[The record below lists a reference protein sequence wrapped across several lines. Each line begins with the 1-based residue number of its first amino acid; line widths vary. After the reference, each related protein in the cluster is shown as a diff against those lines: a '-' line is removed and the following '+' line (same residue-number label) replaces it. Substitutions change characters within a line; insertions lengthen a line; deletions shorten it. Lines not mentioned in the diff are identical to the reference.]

1 MTLQEFL
8 VRYSFDRT
16 KDKLGA
22 GSFGAVYKAYDTVLD
37 GWVAL
42 KISPVGS
49 SNTRL
54 CREVELVRGLPIHS
68 NVVRYESCH
77 TFADATG
84 EFDVAVMKY
93 YPEGSLTDLLARK
106 ELKPEQAADLLCQ
119 ILDGLEFLH
128 RHGVIHRDLKPA
140 NILIARRPDGRIVP
154 KITDFGISK
163 QSTGDETMADETV
176 TAAATVNYA
185 SPEQLEGRPIRPSAD
200 IWSFGVITY
209 LIVTGHLPFNSGE
222 HSATSLMGRA
232 ETVRQIT
239 SGSLPDD
246 VGLLPLAWKSVIKSC
261 LVADPVHRTVTEPE
275 LRKLIMA
282 AGPAVVLSTA
292 SASAKSAG
300 KPSVIP
306 TKAPVNDI
314 PDDYQPKPDVDV
326 PNAKQRTNTELK
338 VMIAVLLVAL
348 AVLVLYLVSGNW
360 SKSSRNID
368 SAPVAPVVLSQHPV
382 VEEVAESVPVTEE
395 VDSVVAV
402 EEEIVDTVASVEV
415 PYDNY
420 IDGHYMYEG
429 TMTDD
434 NGDNNIRLEFNVTG
448 GAITDCV
455 YTNLDLGGK
464 IKMAGQINGST
475 YDFVG
480 RDGNNTFI
488 IKLHKSSEYDGC
500 FEGVATDGPKTL
512 IVKLYRTN

>member
-8 VRYSFDRT
+8 ARYSFDRT

-22 GSFGAVYKAYDTVLD
+22 GSFGAVYKAYDTALD

-54 CREVELVRGLPIHS
+54 SREVELVRGLPIHS

-106 ELKPEQAADLLCQ
+106 ELKPEQTEDLLCQ
-119 ILDGLEFLH
+119 ILNGLEFLH
-128 RHGVIHRDLKPA
+128 SHGVIHRDLKPA

-163 QSTGDETMADETV
+163 QSTGDETMVDETV

-209 LIVTGHLPFNSGE
+209 LIVTGHLPFNSGV

-239 SGSLPDD
+239 SGSLPED
-246 VGLLPLAWKSVIKSC
+246 VESLPLAWKSVIKSC
-261 LVADPVHRTVTEPE
+261 LVADPMSRTVTEPE

-282 AGPAVVLSTA
+282 AGPVAPPA
-292 SASAKSAG
+292 GASAKSAG
-300 KPSVIP
+300 TSKE
-306 TKAPVNDI
+306 PVNDI
-314 PDDYQPKPDVDV
+314 PGDYQPKPDVDV
-326 PNAKQRTNTELK
+326 PNVKPRTNIELK
-338 VMIAVLLVAL
+338 VIIAVLLVAL
-348 AVLVLYLVSGNW
+348 AVLVIYLVSSNW

-368 SAPVAPVVLSQHPV
+368 NAPVAPEVISQHPV
-382 VEEVAESVPVTEE
+382 VEEVVETEPVA
-395 VDSVVAV
+395 VGADSAVAV
-402 EEEIVDTVASVEV
+402 EEEIVDTVATVEV

-420 IDGHYMYEG
+420 IDGHYMCEG
-429 TMTDD
+429 IMTDD
-434 NGDNNIRLEFNVTG
+434 NGDNNIRLDFNVTG

-475 YDFVG
+475 YGFVG
-480 RDGNNTFI
+480 RDGNNAFI
-488 IKLHKSSEYDGC
+488 IKLHKSSEYDGY

>member
-16 KDKLGA
+16 TDKLGT
-22 GSFGAVYKAYDTVLD
+22 GSFGAVYKAYDTALD
-37 GWVAL
+37 DWVAL

-54 CREVELVRGLPIHS
+54 CREVELVRGLPVHS

-93 YPEGSLTDLLARK
+93 YPEGSLADLLARK
-106 ELKPEQAADLLCQ
+106 KLKPEQVADLLCQ
-119 ILDGLEFLH
+119 ILNGLEFLH
-128 RHGVIHRDLKPA
+128 SHGVIHRDLKPA
-140 NILIARRPDGRIVP
+140 NILIARRPGGRIVP

-163 QSTGDETMADETV
+163 QSTGNETMADETV

-185 SPEQLEGRPIRPSAD
+185 SPEQLEGRPVRSSAD

-209 LIVTGHLPFNSGE
+209 LIVTGHLPFNSGV

-246 VGLLPLAWKSVIKSC
+246 VELLPGAWKSVIKSC
-261 LVADPVHRTVTEPE
+261 LVADPIRRTVTEPE
-275 LRKLIMA
+275 LRKLILA
-282 AGPAVVLSTA
+282 AGPVVFPPA
-292 SASAKSAG
+292 SAPAKSAG
-300 KPSVIP
+300 KSSVRP
-306 TKAPVNDI
+306 PKAPENDI
-314 PDDYQPKPDVDV
+314 PGDYQPKPDVDV
-326 PNAKQRTNTELK
+326 PNVKPHTNTELK

-348 AVLVLYLVSGNW
+348 AVLVLYLVSSNG

-368 SAPVAPVVLSQHPV
+368 SAPVAPEVLSQHPT
-382 VEEVAESVPVTEE
+382 VEEVVEAEPVAEV

-402 EEEIVDTVASVEV
+402 EDVIEDTVAAVEDS
-415 PYDNY
+415 YYNY
-420 IDGHYMYEG
+420 TDGHYIYEG
-429 TMTDD
+429 VMTDD
-434 NGDNNIRLEFNVTG
+434 NGDNNIRLDFSVAG
-448 GAITDCV
+448 GVITECV
-455 YTNLDLGGK
+455 YTNLELGGK
-464 IKMAGQINGST
+464 IKMAGQINGSS

-488 IKLHKSSEYDGC
+488 IRLHKTSEYDSSL
-500 FEGVATDGPKTL
+500 EGVATDGPKTL
-512 IVKLYRTN
+512 IVRLYKTN